1 MKIEQ
6 TTVHESLKVDGK
18 GAKVKES
25 VLKTD
30 KFPEGVQ
37 PGRVSIR
44 AGRTLDLYRGSYEKA
59 SYGVEI
65 SMPFLPSQVEEAV
78 QELEAMVESRV
89 AAFVAARDAGK
100 LAGTPATPPVSP
112 ASSPS
117 AKRTNTISNEGKF

>member
-6 TTVHESLKVDGK
+6 TTVHESLKVDGM

-59 SYGVEI
+59 SYSVEI

-100 LAGTPATPPVSP
+100 LPGTPATPPVSP